1 MARGQGVEMP
11 ISEQVYA
18 VLYEG
23 VTPAQA
29 TAALLERSSKA
40 EFY

>member
-1 MARGQGVEMP
+1 MAAGLGVEMP
-11 ISEQVYA
+11 ISDQVYG